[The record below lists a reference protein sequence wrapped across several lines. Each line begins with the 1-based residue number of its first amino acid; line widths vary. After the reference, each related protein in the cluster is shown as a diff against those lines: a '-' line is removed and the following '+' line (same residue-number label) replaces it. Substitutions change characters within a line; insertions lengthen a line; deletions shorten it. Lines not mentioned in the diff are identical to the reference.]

1 VAFDWNATNAGPFR
15 RRLPYLPDT
24 DVAKW
29 YALAQA
35 AFHGT
40 YLIPVV
46 TWHYQMKGRE
56 GRWNGLAGCLFAS
69 LN

>member
-1 VAFDWNATNAGPFR
+1 MAFDWNATSAGPFR

-35 AFHGT
+35 AFHGST
-40 YLIPVV
+40 
-46 TWHYQMKGRE
+46 
-56 GRWNGLAGCLFAS
+56 
-69 LN
+69 